1 MPQSIGTLR
10 VTAAITPTVLVP
22 LLLLLLLS
30 GAAVATSSAAREQRQ
45 HKLLFVAELCR
56 HGDRTPLGESPTDVL
71 PVSRWPEGVGQL
83 TAVGQRAHYDLGQRL
98 RQRYVVDL
106 AFLPGSYS
114 RDALY
119 VRSTDID
126 RTLMSAMSQ
135 LMGLYPADKN
145 ASTYDVR
152 EKFGHPPRD
161 ASVAG
166 LPNGVRPIPVHTVS
180 TAHDPMLLPGANCE
194 RHAQLASEKLASEEF
209 LNKLRDNRAFLDQL
223 AALAGIPKKDS
234 EPFTMHQAERVWDT
248 WFCCLSHDVPLP
260 PGVTPDI
267 VAKAGDLANWLLD
280 FTNRGKEV
288 RRLRAGL
295 TLNAVREYMLKAATV
310 AASSLDSSSAGDTQ
324 SKSIKAKKFVLFSA
338 HDTTVAATLAAM
350 GVFDGKY
357 PPYNSTLIWELWQN
371 TSSPSSSSSSDA
383 QQQKAKQSGIS
394 TFVRVLYND
403 VPVTLPGCDGPECEF
418 GAYVR
423 ATKDV
428 TIFGGDAQ
436 RETECLVGPK
446 RYLSLVGQT
455 LFGRR
460 RGSDDGD
467 GNEGAASLG
476 TSTSSADGRG
486 EWAVLPTLAWASV
499 VAAVVAAAA
508 VTFVRVR
515 RHYEYYGYV
524 TAAEDGDGHLAGVDN
539 DKDVGPRQQVDR
551 IANQRILM

>member
-1 MPQSIGTLR
+1 MPQSIRARRT
-10 VTAAITPTVLVP
+10 TAATVLVPLP
-22 LLLLLLLS
+22 LLLLLLLC
-30 GAAVATSSAAREQRQ
+30 GAAATSVEPPAAREQRQ
-45 HKLLFVAELCR
+45 HKLLFVVELCR
-56 HGDRTPLGESPTDVL
+56 HGDRTPLGEAPTDVL

-83 TAVGQRAHYDLGQRL
+83 TAVGQRAHYDLGRRL

-106 AFLPGSYS
+106 AFLPGSYA

-126 RTLMSAMSQ
+126 RTLMSATSQ
-135 LMGLYPADKN
+135 LMGLYPADN
-145 ASTYDVR
+145 ASTNDVR

-161 ASVAG
+161 ASAAG
-166 LPNGVRPIPVHTVS
+166 LPNGVQPIPVHTVS
-180 TAHDPMLLPGANCE
+180 TAHDPMLLPGANCA
-194 RHAQLASEKLASEEF
+194 RHAQLASEKLASDEF
-209 LNKLRDNRAFLDQL
+209 ASKVSDNRAFLDQL
-223 AALAGIPKKDS
+223 AALAGIPKGNQ
-234 EPFTMHQAERVWDT
+234 PFTMHQAERVWDT
-248 WFCCLSHDVPLP
+248 WFCCMSHDVPLP

-267 VAKAGDLANWLLD
+267 VARAGDLANWLLD
-280 FTNRGKEV
+280 FSNRGQEV

-295 TLNAVREYMLKAATV
+295 TLNAVRDYMLE
-310 AASSLDSSSAGDTQ
+310 AASAAGSTDSSRDDANSNT
-324 SKSIKAKKFVLFSA
+324 IKAKKFVLFSA

-371 TSSPSSSSSSDA
+371 TSSPTSSDA
-383 QQQKAKQSGIS
+383 QKQATRPSMN

-403 VPVTLPGCDGPECEF
+403 VALTLPGCGSPDCEF
-418 GAYVR
+418 GSYVR

-446 RYLSLVGQT
+446 RYLALVEQT

-460 RGSDDGD
+460 GSDEGD
-467 GNEGAASLG
+467 RNEGAATLG
-476 TSTSSADGRG
+476 TSTSSGAAGG
-486 EWAVLPTLAWASV
+486 GGWAVLPTLAWAAV
-499 VAAVVAAAA
+499 VAAVVAAVA

-515 RHYEYYGYV
+515 RHYGYYGYV
-524 TAAEDGDGHLAGVDN
+524 NPAEDGDGHLAGLDS